1 MPETGDD
8 PLLVADSWL
17 VLDGAVRAM
26 QRHVDRFTRSCLEL
40 GAVTAVELQEFWLA
54 ALAGLP
60 RSGAWFPRAELT
72 GAELRLR
79 MRPAPVRSDR
89 VRVWVPGEPD
99 QRIHPGRKGPDLAAL
114 GRLRT
119 DAEYHGAQEALLTT
133 PEGVVVEASSSSVL
147 WWEDDVLC
155 APPESIPAL
164 PGITA
169 ALVCE
174 LASELGIATDRRAR
188 RPAELSG
195 KEVWLLNALHGV
207 RLVTGWAGGVITPGA
222 GTRFGEWRE
231 RVEQLRIRLDGP

>member
-1 MPETGDD
+1 MPGTGDG

-26 QRHVDRFTRSCLEL
+26 RWHVDRFTRSCLEL
-40 GAVTAVELQEFWLA
+40 GVVSASELREFWSDG
-54 ALAGLP
+54 LAGLP
-60 RSGAWFPRAELT
+60 RSGAWFPRAELA
-72 GAELRLR
+72 GSQLQLR
-79 MRPAPVRSDR
+79 MRPSPVRSDR
-89 VRVWVPGEPD
+89 VRVWVSGEPD
-99 QRIHPGRKGPDLAAL
+99 QRVHPGRKGPELEALAL
-114 GRLRT
+114 LRK

-133 PEGVVVEASSSSVL
+133 SDGVVVEASSSSVL

-155 APPESIPAL
+155 APPADIPAL

-169 ALVCE
+169 TLVCE
-174 LASELGIATDRRAR
+174 LASTLGIPVDRRAR

-231 RVEQLRIRLDGP
+231 RVEQLRVRLDGP